1 MPRSSLRDR
10 GGPLRRG
17 FRKNTAIGAGFSPV
31 LLLPACST
39 RRLFVSPVET
49 GCDIDCPT
57 QREAWVRLL
66 GPAIHLRTG
75 TLERNYGCIP
85 SLTLLRSARFCPS
98 IYIPVH
104 AAPDGNRQ
112 PADH

>member
-17 FRKNTAIGAGFSPV
+17 FRKNTAIVAGFSPV
-31 LLLPACST
+31 LLSPACSS
-39 RRLFVSPVET
+39 RRLFVSPVDT

-57 QREAWVRLL
+57 QREPWVRLL

-75 TLERNYGCIP
+75 TLERNYGRIP
-85 SLTLLRSARFCPS
+85 SLTLAIGSAVGSSGFGTDVLNGLKNHP
-98 IYIPVH
+98 
-104 AAPDGNRQ
+104 
-112 PADH
+112 